1 MDKGLIRRRFARAAA
16 TYAERADAQR
26 RIAARMAGLIA
37 RHVPRSACRN
47 VLEVGC
53 GTGVF
58 TRMLLRR
65 THPALVWLNDIC
77 PEMEACLT
85 DVLGER
91 VRFCPGDAERTEFPG
106 GQSLITSCS
115 VVQWFDSPERFFRR
129 CRNLLADDGYFSFS
143 TFGQKNLQEV
153 ASVTGNTLN
162 YLSLEELK
170 SVLLPHYELIH
181 ASEELIT
188 LSFPSPLEVLRHLQ
202 ATGVTGIR
210 RQQWTKGSLAD
221 FCRRYEDSFRQADRT
236 VCLTYHPIY
245 IIAKKIAS

>member
-1 MDKGLIRRRFARAAA
+1 MDKALIRRRFARASA

-65 THPALVWLNDIC
+65 THPSFVWLNDIC
-77 PEMEACLT
+77 PEMRESLA

-91 VRFCPGDAERTEFPG
+91 VQFCPGDAEQTEFPG

-115 VVQWFDSPERFFRR
+115 AIQWFDSPPRFFAR
-129 CRNLLADDGYFSFS
+129 CRNLLADGGYFSFS

-153 ASVTGNTLN
+153 ASITGEALS

-181 ASEELIT
+181 ASEELIS

-202 ATGVTGIR
+202 ATGVTVIR
-210 RQQWTKGSLAD
+210 RRQWTKGMLAD
-221 FCRRYEDSFRQADRT
+221 FCRRYERLFRQTDRT